1 MCGRHVTLDEAAME
15 QAYSQT
21 AIRVEHTFA
30 STRAS
35 TLRSRV
41 ARGTRDARGRAMG
54 APTGEAPSAPRAC
67 TPDYGGPMRG
77 PRVRC
82 RRKRDAMLDPIS
94 APPRPDSPTVMPEI

>member
-54 APTGEAPSAPRAC
+54 APTGEARAHPARALRTTAGRCGARAC
-67 TPDYGGPMRG
+67 GADASATRCSTRFR
-77 PRVRC
+77 PRRAPIVR
-82 RRKRDAMLDPIS
+82 R
-94 APPRPDSPTVMPEI
+94 